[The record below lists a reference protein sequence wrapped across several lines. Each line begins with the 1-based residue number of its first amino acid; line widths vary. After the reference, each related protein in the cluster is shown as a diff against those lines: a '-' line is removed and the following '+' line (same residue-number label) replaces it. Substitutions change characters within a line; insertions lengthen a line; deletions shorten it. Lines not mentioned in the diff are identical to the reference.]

1 MQRTWCFTRVAA
13 AGEHAIYAFEILASA
28 SVHLPK
34 QPMWVYCLSAAARQD
49 PAKWTSVSMQCVKG
63 VYPPSGCIPQL
74 INIQLGG
81 LRVCVM
87 DVCRWG
93 VWQLINALIISS
105 EDLPLLP
112 ELTEWAVCGLTS
124 NAVFRARPLLS
135 TLPGSHSF
143 SSQRKICTFCAEKV
157 YNSDET
163 VQLCVLGSLPL
174 QWARK
179 TTFHFSLLMFGSSS
193 GPLSAYRCD
202 PALKPHKWWEI

>member
-1 MQRTWCFTRVAA
+1 MQRA
-13 AGEHAIYAFEILASA
+13 
-28 SVHLPK
+28 
-34 QPMWVYCLSAAARQD
+34 
-49 PAKWTSVSMQCVKG
+49 KG

-87 DVCRWG
+87 DGCRWG

-135 TLPGSHSF
+135 APPGSHSF
-143 SSQRKICTFCAEKV
+143 SSHRKMCTFCVEKV
-157 YNSDET
+157 YNGDET
-163 VQLCVLGSLPL
+163 VQQGVLGSLPL

-179 TTFHFSLLMFGSSS
+179 TTFQFSFHMFGSMS
-193 GPLSAYRCD
+193 GSAYRSD
-202 PALKPHKWWEI
+202 PALKLNIWREVSFEAELAK